1 MNTMTT
7 YTGHKFDPM
16 NMTEDDIRMEDI
28 AHALSLLC
36 RGGGHLRSF
45 YTVGQHSINCAK
57 EAKERAYSKRVQ
69 FACLLHD
76 ASEAYIS
83 DIIRPVKCHLSNYLE
98 IESKIMQ
105 VIWKKF
111 GLGDLS
117 DEENR
122 QWKQIDDAML
132 DYELK
137 HLMEGEE
144 DRSADALFSEPDV
157 AEQPY
162 RKVQEEF
169 LQMAEFYQKQGM

>member
-1 MNTMTT
+1 M
-7 YTGHKFDPM
+7 
-16 NMTEDDIRMEDI
+16 
-28 AHALSLLC
+28 
-36 RGGGHLRSF
+36 
-45 YTVGQHSINCAK
+45 
-57 EAKERAYSKRVQ
+57 
-69 FACLLHD
+69 
-76 ASEAYIS
+76 
-83 DIIRPVKCHLSNYLE
+83 
-98 IESKIMQ
+98 MQ

-117 DEENR
+117 DEENN

-137 HLMEGEE
+137 YLMEGEE

-169 LQMAEFYQKQGM
+169 LQMAEFYRKQGM